1 VKNFFQIIHLSPPN
15 LATFAPWRE
24 SNSSVRVF
32 QCSET
37 FAQAAKIL
45 KDSSTKVMIKNPNL
59 RGLRVLR
66 GELSRRDAAT
76 SPNTEVESTP
86 KRKKKGKTKHG
97 SDNNGKT
104 EITAQND
111 AGTGMPHRAELQ

>member
-45 KDSSTKVMIKNPNL
+45 KDSNTEFAEWSFTFTFLFGFHPLRL
-59 RGLRVLR
+59 RGATFKSFTELVLAR
-66 GELSRRDAAT
+66 LAT
-76 SPNTEVESTP
+76 VKPEKPKKEDFQFRHLVTP
-86 KRKKKGKTKHG
+86 
-97 SDNNGKT
+97 
-104 EITAQND
+104 
-111 AGTGMPHRAELQ
+111 